1 LSEEEQTGLKTVLET
16 IVPKQTYTVQLEA
29 MDSQA
34 APFIITQ
41 PEFMRRM
48 KEMSQSG
55 GGGMFGMGNMPEMY
69 NLVVN
74 TNSPLATTI
83 LGTEDKTAQEHLVK
97 QALDLAKLSQNL
109 LKGEALTA
117 FVKRSFEM
125 IK

>member
-1 LSEEEQTGLKTVLET
+1 
-16 IVPKQTYTVQLEA
+16 
-29 MDSQA
+29 MDSSA
-34 APFIITQ
+34 APLIITQ

-48 KEMSQSG
+48 KEMSQSW
-55 GGGMFGMGNMPEMY
+55 GGGMFGMGNFPEMY

-74 TNSPLATTI
+74 TNSNLATTI
-83 LGTEDKTAQEHLVK
+83 LSTEDKSVQEHLVK
-97 QALDLAKLSQNL
+97 QAMDLAKISQGL

>member
-1 LSEEEQTGLKTVLET
+1 
-16 IVPKQTYTVQLEA
+16 

-34 APFIITQ
+34 AHSSSRNQ
-41 PEFMRRM
+41 NACRM

-83 LGTEDKTAQEHLVK
+83 LGTEDKAAQEHL
-97 QALDLAKLSQNL
+97 
-109 LKGEALTA
+109 
-117 FVKRSFEM
+117 
-125 IK
+125 

>member
-1 LSEEEQTGLKTVLET
+1 
-16 IVPKQTYTVQLEA
+16 

-74 TNSPLATTI
+74 TNSPLATTFLEPRI
-83 LGTEDKTAQEHLVK
+83 K
-97 QALDLAKLSQNL
+97 QHKNTL
-109 LKGEALTA
+109 
-117 FVKRSFEM
+117 
-125 IK
+125 